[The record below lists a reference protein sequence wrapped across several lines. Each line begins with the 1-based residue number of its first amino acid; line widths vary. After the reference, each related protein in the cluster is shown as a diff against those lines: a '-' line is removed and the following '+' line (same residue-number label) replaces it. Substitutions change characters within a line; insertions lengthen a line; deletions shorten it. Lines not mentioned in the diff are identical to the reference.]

1 MKSKKYVIQTDQI
14 KSPLVSIIVTNF
26 NYARYIET
34 CLQSIAD
41 QTYTK
46 LECVIVD
53 DVSQDNSVKI
63 IERFIDS
70 NQASDRFRL
79 VQHGENQGQMAAFQ
93 TGLEH
98 TSGRFVVFVDAD
110 DLLLPDFI
118 ETHLKAHL
126 NSSYEA
132 ALSNSDQFQI
142 GSDGQILSGTHTTM
156 YKNRG
161 NAKSIARELKNGQ
174 CEWNFSPGNPMTFQQ
189 PDLPLEYYHR
199 WEVPACGWM
208 WSTTSAVMFRRD
220 VLDMIMSEECR
231 CLRVCADNYLFHFS
245 HALGGT
251 LVIPTAHGCYRR
263 HDSNA
268 FSNNPII
275 GGSHS
280 PGDVRRDPKTLTR
293 ELSFLHVIK
302 RFDYFHAVVGR
313 DTVIWLLLYFGS
325 GRKFIKLTL
334 SPKTFPENMFISSV
348 RITPENIFYP
358 KIFRSPI
365 TPRKIIIRVIGI
377 FYLKSSRY
385 MYQII
390 RFFRNPRADEIK
402 LPEHRGGPVSCLTL
416 VSSSDE
422 DPNH

>member
-1 MKSKKYVIQTDQI
+1 MESKKYVIQTDQI
-14 KSPLVSIIVTNF
+14 KSPLISIIVTNF

-34 CLQSIAD
+34 CLRSIAD

-46 LECVIVD
+46 FECVIVD

-63 IERFIDS
+63 IERFIDN
-70 NQASDRFRL
+70 NQVSDRFRL

-142 GSDGQILSGTHTTM
+142 GSDGQILSATHIVM

-161 NAKSIARELKNGQ
+161 NTRSIAREPKNGQ
-174 CEWNFSPGNPMTFQQ
+174 CEWNFSQEGPMTFRQ
-189 PDLPLEYYHR
+189 PDLPIEYYHA
-199 WEVPACGWM
+199 WEVPQWGWM
-208 WSTTSAVMFRRD
+208 WSTTSAAMFRRD
-220 VLDMIMSEECR
+220 VLNMVMSEECR
-231 CLRVCADNYLFHFS
+231 CLRVCADSYLFHFS

-251 LVIPTAHGCYRR
+251 LIIPAVHGCYRR
-263 HDSNA
+263 HGSNA

-275 GGSHS
+275 GGFNS
-280 PGDVRRDPKTLTR
+280 PGDVRRDPKTLSR
-293 ELSFLHVIK
+293 ELSFRLAIK
-302 RFDYFHAVVGR
+302 RFDYFHAVIGR
-313 DTVIWLLLYFGS
+313 DRMIWLLKYFGS

-334 SPKTFPENMFISSV
+334 SLKTFPENMFISGV

-358 KIFRSPI
+358 KIFRSPVA
-365 TPRKIIIRVIGI
+365 PHKIITRIIGR
-377 FYLKSSRY
+377 FYLKFVRY
-385 MYQII
+385 MYQMI
-390 RFFRNPRADEIK
+390 RFLRNPRADEIK
-402 LPEHRGGPVSCLTL
+402 LPDHRSDPVSCLTL
-416 VSSSDE
+416 ASSSDE